1 MTWAGLVVRNLL
13 RRPARTSLTA
23 AGVALGVAL
32 IVALL
37 SVTAGAKKTADQLI
51 HVGRADF
58 GLFQAGASDLT
69 LSRLP
74 EGLADE
80 VARQPG
86 VAATGRIYLY
96 VTNAGLV
103 FGFARGEFPAQRL
116 VITQGRRAAGD
127 EALVGDARAR
137 TKHLHTGDTVAVGR
151 RRFHVAGVFHTG
163 DPFEDGG
170 LVLPLRAVQRLAGRP
185 GDVTTI
191 SVAVSL
197 GARPH
202 DVARRLE
209 HVFPGTTAVTEPGQV
224 VKIDTS
230 SRVIVSTGWIISL
243 LALIVGGIAVTNTMA
258 MSVFERVREIGILR
272 AVGWR
277 TTRISAL
284 IVSEA
289 VGICLLA
296 LAVGLALGYAAA
308 QVFSEH
314 AAAGP
319 LLQPDFTAGVF
330 AWGLAFALGVGV
342 LGAIYPTWRAVRL
355 APVLEGIPGVVGHG
369 LFLNMASLAL
379 IADERGEVRQLHRL

>member
-1 MTWAGLVVRNLL
+1 MTWVGLVARNLL
-13 RRPARTSLTA
+13 RRPARTSFTA
-23 AGVALGVAL
+23 AGVALGVGL

-51 HVGRADF
+51 HVGHADL

-74 EGLADE
+74 GSIARS
-80 VARQPG
+80 VAREPG

-116 VITQGRRAAGD
+116 VITQGGRWTDD
-127 EALVGDARAR
+127 EALVGDSRAR
-137 TKHLHTGDTVAVGR
+137 SKHLRPGVTLFIGR
-151 RRFHVAGVFHTG
+151 RHFRVGGIFHTG

-170 LVLPLRAVQRLAGRP
+170 IVLPLGVVQRLAGRP

-197 GARPH
+197 GARPR
-202 DVARRLE
+202 DVAHRLE
-209 HVFPGTTAVTEPGQV
+209 HDFPGTTAVTEPGQV

-230 SRVIVSTGWIISL
+230 SRVIISTGWIISL

-258 MSVFERVREIGILR
+258 MSVFERIREIGILR

-277 TTRISAL
+277 TSKIAAL
-284 IVSEA
+284 IVCEA
-289 VGICLLA
+289 LGICLLA

-308 QVFSEH
+308 QVFSDH

-319 LLQPDFTAGVF
+319 LLQPDFTGGVF

-342 LGAIYPTWRAVRL
+342 LGAAYPTWRAIRL
-355 APVLEGIPGVVGHG
+355 TPVE
-369 LFLNMASLAL
+369 AL
-379 IADERGEVRQLHRL
+379 RHE

>member
-289 VGICLLA
+289 LGICLLA

-308 QVFSEH
+308 QVFSDH

-355 APVLEGIPGVVGHG
+355 APVE
-369 LFLNMASLAL
+369 AL
-379 IADERGEVRQLHRL
+379 RHE

>member
-170 LVLPLRAVQRLAGRP
+170 LVLPLRVVQRLAGRP

-197 GARPH
+197 GARPRGPCCSRTSRPASLRGGLPSH
-202 DVARRLE
+202 SAWACSAPSIRPGGPFASRRSKRSA
-209 HVFPGTTAVTEPGQV
+209 TSSAAASEPGAASRATSWRTVPAIRPGRTGVEEMPQFRHTESASV
-224 VKIDTS
+224 CAAGSTLPSRSRSTRSACWLTDWSFVTNSTVIRRWSRNRSSSCRISPLVSESSAPVGSSASS
-230 SRVIVSTGWIISL
+230 SRGSFAS
-243 LALIVGGIAVTNTMA
+243 ARAIA
-258 MSVFERVREIGILR
+258 
-272 AVGWR
+272 
-277 TTRISAL
+277 TR
-284 IVSEA
+284 
-289 VGICLLA
+289 
-296 LAVGLALGYAAA
+296 
-308 QVFSEH
+308 
-314 AAAGP
+314 
-319 LLQPDFTAGVF
+319 
-330 AWGLAFALGVGV
+330 
-342 LGAIYPTWRAVRL
+342 
-355 APVLEGIPGVVGHG
+355 
-369 LFLNMASLAL
+369 
-379 IADERGEVRQLHRL
+379 